1 MTQLT
6 LTLPDDLAQQAE
18 AYARE
23 TGRSLESLL
32 ETYLENIIKAQAQL
46 PPLSP
51 QVRKLL
57 GAITLPPDFD
67 YKQALEDALREKYGL

>member
-6 LTLPDDLAQQAE
+6 LTLPDDLALQAE

-23 TGRSLESLL
+23 TGRSLENIVAAC
-32 ETYLENIIKAQAQL
+32 LENVVKAHTQL

-51 QVRKLL
+51 QVRRLL

-67 YKQALEDALREKYGL
+67 YSRH